1 MTIHELPPPKRCD
14 GTVCG
19 RFCAALAQERRLA
32 NLEVVLNLKRA
43 G

>member
-1 MTIHELPPPKRCD
+1 MTIHELPPPKEHD

-19 RFCAALAQERRLA
+19 RFCAALALERLLV
-32 NLEVVLNLKRA
+32 NPEVVLNLKRV